1 MSLKSIII
9 LSTDVLLFILLLKL
23 VFGSF
28 KEVKKCVYYL
38 IKPDI
43 ISIIDKDYN
52 NDFNYTYK
60 FLFVA
65 LLMVIIGF
73 IEFYFFY
80 YKR

>member
-23 VFGSF
+23 LFGSF

-80 YKR
+80 YK